1 MTIHFPS
8 RARCAPWLAACAMAT
23 GCTSVTPDGGF
34 DSVAR
39 VATERLGK
47 EARIDRAD
55 ADHRALATLID
66 AKLAAPLQADDA
78 VQIALLNN
86 RALQATY
93 WDVGIAEADLVQA
106 ARLPN
111 PSFSFLRTRAGSDI
125 ETERALGLNFFAA
138 LTLPLSRRIEA
149 NRFAQTRLLVANQM
163 LQHAGATRRAY
174 IEAVAAVQSEA
185 YAAQVDEAAR
195 LGAELASRMTRA
207 GNISQLDLARQQA
220 FQAES
225 SAALARASQATAAT
239 REKLAIMMGR
249 ASSTVQLPAR
259 LPDLPP
265 AARKLDDVEGIA
277 LRERLDIQA
286 AQLKAAQTA
295 SMLGL
300 TRTTRSINVL
310 DLDYVRN
317 GKAGEGTAPGYAI
330 RVEVPLFDW
339 GGARVAKAEAL
350 YMQEVSRVAQAAIEA
365 RSEARLAYLDYR
377 NAYDLA
383 LHYRDQVI
391 PLRKKI
397 SDETMLRYNGMLASV
412 FDLLADAREQAA
424 AANAS
429 IDAQRDFWLAQ
440 SHLDTALG
448 GRVPPLAKGTP

>member
-1 MTIHFPS
+1 
-8 RARCAPWLAACAMAT
+8 MAT
-23 GCTSVTPDGGF
+23 GCASVTPDGGF
-34 DSVAR
+34 DSVAH

-66 AKLAAPLQADDA
+66 AKLAAPLQVDDA
-78 VQIALLNN
+78 AQIALLNN

-125 ETERALGLNFFAA
+125 ETECALGLNFFAA
-138 LTLPLSRRIEA
+138 LILPLSKRIEA

-174 IEAVAAVQSEA
+174 IEAVAAVQSET

-207 GNISQLDLARQQA
+207 GNTSQLDLARQQA

-225 SAALARASQATAAT
+225 SAALARARQATAAT
-239 REKLAIMMGR
+239 REKLATMMGL
-249 ASSTVQLPAR
+249 ASSTVQLPVR

-265 AARKLDDVEGIA
+265 VARKLDDVEGIA

-310 DLDYVRN
+310 DVDYVRN

-350 YMQEVSRVAQAAIEA
+350 YMQEVSRVAQAAVEA

-377 NAYDLA
+377 SAYDLA
-383 LHYRDQVI
+383 VHYRDQVI

-429 IDAQRDFWLAQ
+429 INAQRDFWLAQ